1 MYASKQEQTITD
13 LTAANTNLTMNH
25 ALARV
30 AITVINNGYTG
41 AAKLS
46 EIKFADAKTSLSGS
60 LDATTGAISG
70 TTRADVTLTV
80 PSDNQTIT
88 SDGTTYECLLVPSEI
103 KDGRQD
109 VWLYLT
115 IDGDDKFLYLSGNNG
130 VIFKPGVKSTVTI
143 TLSNTGIALKSVSIN
158 DWNIVEVGGH
168 KVTVK
173 RSSEDG
179 IADDVFLDVT
189 SNGSTVTIKSHS
201 ALTGRRTSCT
211 CTPAGKATCTP
222 SIDATT
228 GICTFTITDVQDDIT
243 AEVGYLKYN
252 ATVEYDSDMGSVKL
266 NGVAVASGSPVQFL
280 GDEEV
285 KFLAEAKS
293 GCRFVKWTDGNDNYL
308 STDNPYTISSV
319 TSDITLKAIFG
330 YEIAAEVTP
339 VGAGTVTGA
348 GIYAKGSTATLTATA
363 GGSGME
369 FVGWAKADSPG
380 TIISKDNPYKF
391 TVSQSASY
399 VAVFKLK
406 DALSGV
412 FTVEADRQGKPTKK
426 VQFSK
431 GNLYCSGV
439 EFNNDG
445 TVKSMAN
452 AQWGFESNQYDTT
465 PSSNGDRDGNHISHF
480 MWCNTPEKAMA
491 LQYDNNWNG
500 ETPFFAEK
508 NFTVNGFSGWSTL
521 TGTQQGEWFCL
532 LNLRNTAYGSN
543 RRYAAVKVNGMEG
556 LLIFP
561 DDFSSWPSEAGDEP
575 ETFNTYS
582 KTWNERDYTIDQFNT
597 LQNNGC
603 VFLPAAG
610 SRDGKNGYANVKGMG
625 SYGYYRSASPD
636 GSNAFNLFFSDG
648 NVGPNQSHQR
658 SLAMS
663 VRLVTEVK

>member
-1 MYASKQEQTITD
+1 MKIKSILSALLLMVCTMASAQKYLNVKLEDGTYRSFKATPNMEISFDKTAKQVGESFNTI
-13 LTAANTNLTMNH
+13 L
-25 ALARV
+25 V
-30 AITVINNGYTG
+30 NGY
-41 AAKLS
+41 
-46 EIKFADAKTSLSGS
+46 
-60 LDATTGAISG
+60 
-70 TTRADVTLTV
+70 
-80 PSDNQTIT
+80 Q
-88 SDGTTYECLLVPSEI
+88 
-103 KDGRQD
+103 
-109 VWLYLT
+109 
-115 IDGDDKFLYLSGNNG
+115 
-130 VIFKPGVKSTVTI
+130 
-143 TLSNTGIALKSVSIN
+143 
-158 DWNIVEVGGH
+158 
-168 KVTVK
+168 VTVK

-412 FTVEADRQGKPTKK
+412 FTVEADRQGNPKKK

-431 GNLYCSGV
+431 GNLYYNGTT
-439 EFNNDG
+439 FN
-445 TVKSMAN
+445 
-452 AQWGFESNQYDTT
+452 FEANQYDTT
-465 PSSNGDRDGNHISHF
+465 PSNSGDRVDNHISHF

-532 LNLRNTAYGSN
+532 LNSRNTAYGSN
-543 RRYAAVKVNGMEG
+543 RRYAAVKVKGMEG

-575 ETFNTYS
+575 ETFNTS
-582 KTWNERDYTIDQFNT
+582 SNTWNDRNYTVDQFNT

-610 SRDGKNGYANVKGMG
+610 SRDGNNGYANVKDVG

-636 GSNAFNLFFSDG
+636 DKDNSKAFNLFFADG
-648 NVGPNQSHQR
+648 LVAWSQENKR